1 MLGVKRIIY
10 LLAFF
15 LIFCPQKL
23 NAVGDWTTPDE
34 MEEFYSDE
42 STKLFVYVYLS
53 GLVTGST
60 FWSDDLC
67 IPDNIAYSEDIVFK
81 GEQYYSIYRNEY
93 VREVDFYQGLFEE
106 YGFIPPIIVLNRGI
120 QYEYPC

>member
-1 MLGVKRIIY
+1 
-10 LLAFF
+10 
-15 LIFCPQKL
+15 
-23 NAVGDWTTPDE
+23 

-53 GLVTGST
+53 GLVTGLI
-60 FWSDDLC
+60 FGNDDLC